1 MIKSPW
7 EAALET
13 GSVESAFQV
22 MGPVF
27 PPRGYIVAPTSGALE
42 ALKDG
47 GRSSRATVCSTP
59 TRTITPKSCQDIY
72 KPKIPRGW
80 NTQCNRQQP
89 PTYGT
94 RITLIICNKHD
105 DHYRVKH

>member
-13 GSVESAFQV
+13 GSVESAFQE

-42 ALKDG
+42 ALKEG
-47 GRSSRATVCSTP
+47 GRTSRATVCSTP
-59 TRTITPKSCQDIY
+59 TRTATPKSYQEIY
-72 KPKIPRGW
+72 MPKIPRGW
-80 NTQCNRQQP
+80 NTQCNRQQQ

-94 RITLIICNKHD
+94 YILLID
-105 DHYRVKH
+105 Y